1 MCPAQGTAPRLSPGL
16 ALWLYSMKQLS
27 FHLPKPSKEHGG
39 SLALNKRRSYRPLSI
54 KHAHHIT
61 LKSNLATQG
70 RCLLRHQAL
79 IKHIL
84 FRSARRFNIRVY
96 QYAVAGNHVH
106 LLVKAKSRLGM
117 QNFFRV
123 FAGHLA
129 QEILRRCPVVKPP
142 SRPLRVGQRSSSF
155 VAGGASTSRGC
166 RPACLKNQRRFWG
179 YLVYSRVLTWGRE
192 YRLVKLYIIQN
203 MLEALGVIAYTHR
216 SPQHVAG
223 RLGKASTKGGDSI
236 RRLAG
241 VVMRAM

>member
-1 MCPAQGTAPRLSPGL
+1 
-16 ALWLYSMKQLS
+16 
-27 FHLPKPSKEHGG
+27 
-39 SLALNKRRSYRPLSI
+39 
-54 KHAHHIT
+54 
-61 LKSNLATQG
+61 
-70 RCLLRHQAL
+70 L

-203 MLEALGVIAYTHR
+203 MLEALGVVAYVPR
-216 SPQHVAG
+216 STRASQKQTRTTQGRAG
-223 RLGKASTKGGDSI
+223 GALSGGCIRQAQTARSSSKA
-236 RRLAG
+236 RAG
-241 VVMRAM
+241 PSGMRV